1 MSLRPVRLVVNS
13 GFPDESVYL
22 KNGDTVTYIHKDDEK
37 WNKNDKIDLCA
48 RKT

>member
-1 MSLRPVRLVVNS
+1 MSLRPVRLLGCNFS

-22 KNGDTVTYIHKDDEK
+22 KNGDTVMYIHNDDEK
-37 WNKNDKIDLCA
+37 WNKNDKCA